1 MACNRIVSESGK
13 VQELPDGSPGI
24 KVDIKAMDQS
34 VFFLKVGGHLG
45 PIKIIVDFSARSE
58 GDILMLVDKEKEN
71 LDEGSSEWTYRNKT
85 SMTLIPKRVFDA
97 KAAFS

>member
-1 MACNRIVSESGK
+1 
-13 VQELPDGSPGI
+13 
-24 KVDIKAMDQS
+24 
-34 VFFLKVGGHLG
+34 
-45 PIKIIVDFSARSE
+45 
-58 GDILMLVDKEKEN
+58 MLVDKEKEN